1 MAFPVALLTDHAMCD
16 AALADLQTELD
27 DLTFR
32 QTNYDHR
39 DSKANTR
46 ATDIT
51 GEISDLDKDITSL
64 NSQLATLATDSKYRP
79 RREAELRTAVKRRG
93 DLGAVVVT
101 HGPVAAFRLA
111 VNLRQIVVQVAEL
124 NQAKTE
130 VTAHR
135 ATLSA

>member
-16 AALADLQTELD
+16 AALDDLQTELD

-32 QTNYDHR
+32 QTSYDHR
-39 DSKANTR
+39 DSKASTR

-51 GEISDLDKDITSL
+51 DDISSLDKDITSL
-64 NSQLATLATDSKYRP
+64 NTQLATLAADSKIRP
-79 RREAELRTAVKRRG
+79 RREAELRAAVKRRG
-93 DLGAVVVT
+93 DLGAAVVT
-101 HGPVAAFRLA
+101 RGPVSAFRLA

-135 ATLSA
+135 ATLSN